1 MHLHLDPVGGVA
13 GDMFVAAMVDLRPS
27 LTAEIER
34 ALERL
39 EIPEGVLAKVVDHND
54 GTLRGSRFEVR
65 PVGHAH
71 EHRSF
76 ADIKIMLAGADL
88 APAVHA
94 RMLDI
99 FSRLARAEGHVHGV
113 EPDDVQF
120 HEVGAWDSIADIAAA
135 AVCIEE
141 CGADSWS
148 VGALPLGS
156 GLVET
161 AHGMLPVPA
170 PATAMLLEGFDVLD
184 DGIAGERTTPTGAAI
199 LGSIG
204 PSASRPPMAQ
214 RLGSVGTG
222 FGSRVLEGR
231 PNILR
236 VLELISHASLP
247 ETVGIIEFDIDDQT
261 AEDLAVGL
269 DRLRSARGVLDVLQR
284 VSYGKKGRLVTEVRV
299 LCHADCVDDVVR
311 HCLAET
317 TTIGVRWAL
326 QGRYVLPR
334 QDETAPSGT
343 RIKTAQR
350 PDGRR
355 SVKVE
360 MDELAALGD
369 HQTREE
375 HRRRVEGAVEEG
387 REE

>member
-27 LTAEIER
+27 LAPEIER

-65 PVGHAH
+65 PVGGAH

-76 ADIKIMLAGADL
+76 ADIKALLARADL

-94 RMLDI
+94 RVLDI

-120 HEVGAWDSIADIAAA
+120 HEVGAWDSIADITAA

-148 VGALPLGS
+148 VGPLPLGS

-161 AHGMLPVPA
+161 AHGMLPIPA
-170 PATAMLLEGFDVLD
+170 PATSVLLEGFDVID
-184 DGIAGERTTPTGAAI
+184 DGIAGERITPTGAAI

-204 PSASRPPMAQ
+204 PSASRPPVAQ

-222 FGSRVLEGR
+222 FGTRVLEGR

-236 VLELISHASLP
+236 VLEFISHSSSP
-247 ETVGIIEFDIDDQT
+247 ETVGVIEFDIDDQT

-269 DRLRSARGVLDVLQR
+269 DRIRSVERVLDVLQR

-299 LCHADCVDDVVR
+299 LCDAESIHDVVAL
-311 HCLAET
+311 CMAET
-317 TTIGVRWAL
+317 TTIGVRWAI
-326 QGRYVLPR
+326 QSRSVLPR

-343 RIKTAQR
+343 RVKTTQR

-355 SVKVE
+355 SAKAE
-360 MDELAALGD
+360 IDDLANVGD
-369 HQTREE
+369 HQAREE
-375 HRRRVEGAVEEG
+375 HRRRAEGSVAELPES
-387 REE
+387 

>member
-1 MHLHLDPVGGVA
+1 
-13 GDMFVAAMVDLRPS
+13 MFVAAMVDLRPS
-27 LTAEIER
+27 LAQEIER
-34 ALERL
+34 ALEQL

-76 ADIKIMLAGADL
+76 ADIKALIEGADL

-94 RMLDI
+94 RALDI
-99 FSRLARAEGHVHGV
+99 FSRLARAEGQVHGV
-113 EPDDVQF
+113 DPDDVQF

-141 CGADSWS
+141 GGADSWS

-170 PATAMLLEGFDVLD
+170 PATAVLLEGFDVLD
-184 DGIAGERTTPTGAAI
+184 DGIAGERVTPTGAAI

-204 PSASRPPMAQ
+204 PAASRPLVAQ

-222 FGSRVLEGR
+222 FGTRVLDGR

-236 VLELISHASLP
+236 ILELVSHESSP
-247 ETVGIIEFDIDDQT
+247 VTVGVIEFDIDDQT

-269 DRLRSARGVLDVLQR
+269 DRLRSVEGVLDVLQR
-284 VSYGKKGRLVTEVRV
+284 VSYGKKNRLVTEVRV
-299 LCHADCVDDVVR
+299 LCDVDCVDDVVR
-311 HCLAET
+311 LCMAET
-317 TTIGVRWAL
+317 TTIGVRWAI
-326 QGRYVLPR
+326 QSRSVLPR
-334 QDETAPSGT
+334 VDATTSSGT
-343 RIKTAQR
+343 RVKAARR
-350 PDGRR
+350 PDGRQ
-355 SVKVE
+355 SVKAE
-360 MDELAALGD
+360 IDDLSTLGD

-375 HRRRVEGAVEEG
+375 HRRRAEGSIGELPDA
-387 REE
+387 